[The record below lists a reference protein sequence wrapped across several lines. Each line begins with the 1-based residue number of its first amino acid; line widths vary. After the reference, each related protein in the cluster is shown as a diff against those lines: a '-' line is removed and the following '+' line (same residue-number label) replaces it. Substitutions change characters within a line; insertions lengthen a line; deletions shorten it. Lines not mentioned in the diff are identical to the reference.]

1 MKKNNSQSVISLS
14 SLREIQNIITPV
26 PTKAELRKSVDDEI
40 KKLSDARVSQWKNTI
55 KNAAKLKLEKERA
68 EFIKKNKDE
77 IENIKILHQN
87 KLNNTQNKNLENTQ
101 ILNLIKQ
108 FENSSKQID
117 NITKKFNNE
126 KLESKNSDKYAF
138 EQRERNLQ
146 RKEQRLNDK
155 QKSLLIEK
163 ETLNRLN
170 EDLKRKEIERK
181 NYFQNEKEKI
191 EQELI
196 KLKEFENNINSIAP
210 NSKEL
215 LNKNKVDYEY
225 QKDLIKIK
233 NDKFDAEKKNEEEK
247 LNQKVKLLEEDK
259 KLFEKYKNDLINMIQ
274 KQKNEFLKE
283 KNNFY
288 NEYKQFK
295 EALQSIHYDEMQ
307 LFKRL
312 DDAEK
317 EKLELERRDKELE
330 QKENNILIANKRID
344 LGIQKI
350 KEKQDLIES
359 EKEKIKRLYEEYEMK
374 SNEFTQQ
381 FGYTV

>member
-1 MKKNNSQSVISLS
+1 
-14 SLREIQNIITPV
+14 
-26 PTKAELRKSVDDEI
+26 
-40 KKLSDARVSQWKNTI
+40 
-55 KNAAKLKLEKERA
+55 
-68 EFIKKNKDE
+68 
-77 IENIKILHQN
+77 
-87 KLNNTQNKNLENTQ
+87 
-101 ILNLIKQ
+101 
-108 FENSSKQID
+108 
-117 NITKKFNNE
+117 
-126 KLESKNSDKYAF
+126 
-138 EQRERNLQ
+138 
-146 RKEQRLNDK
+146 
-155 QKSLLIEK
+155 
-163 ETLNRLN
+163 
-170 EDLKRKEIERK
+170 
-181 NYFQNEKEKI
+181 
-191 EQELI
+191 
-196 KLKEFENNINSIAP
+196 
-210 NSKEL
+210 
-215 LNKNKVDYEY
+215 
-225 QKDLIKIK
+225 
-233 NDKFDAEKKNEEEK
+233 
-247 LNQKVKLLEEDK
+247 
-259 KLFEKYKNDLINMIQ
+259 MIQ